1 MTCRPPRKR
10 RRRTAWRRSPRTP
23 CSARISP
30 LPRRKRRK
38 SQMAPRRSPRTPFPA
53 RISPPPRRKSQMAP
67 RRSPRTPFSARISPP
82 PRRKRRKN
90 QMAPRRS
97 PRTPFSARISPPPRR
112 KRRKNQMAPRRSP
125 RSSIASRPNPRFE
138 RDLRAHNERPGF
150 HARPLLYRSGITR
163 QPVAFENIDHALRD
177 IEQGCGSRLRDAE
190 IGDEPARGAAVRDS
204 DRVTRKPLVPFA
216 HPQGYRLITFTPGR
230 NKMPLVL
237 LTRSDALRIARMQLR
252 DREALPLAEGYFRKL
267 RLDAIAVRG
276 KPERRTRQLHGRAG
290 TAERA
295 RDEVQLG
302 HVAAVAREQF
312 PKNFAAM
319 HSLRAPA
326 RIERD
331 VVPALQPACHVPVG
345 FTMADIKDNRSRLR
359 GLTHQSV
366 LPTAM
371 SGASGCLMPTIW

>member
-53 RISPPPRRKSQMAP
+53 RISPPPRRKS
-67 RRSPRTPFSARISPP
+67 
-82 PRRKRRKN
+82 

-319 HSLRAPA
+319 HGLRASA
-326 RIERD
+326 RVEWN
-331 VVPALQPACHVPVG
+331 VVSALQAAGHVPVG
-345 FTMADIKDNRSRLR
+345 FTVADIKDDRSRLC